1 MSFPAAPR
9 HHHGGV
15 VVAFCAGVATTALF
29 FCIVN
34 ATNHN
39 RRRNDNDD
47 EEEEEVVVEEEREVA
62 GQPGEFSGLQRDAAV
77 KNNKGSRRTVPPPP
91 PVLVTRAGSLLNL
104 FPSKNNKHRWPWENG
119 RAKSSGGSRSSST
132 ESSETSSS
140 STTFNSA
147 STTTTTNTTTTT
159 FSSADGAAT
168 ATTTTVGNSEHHVVE
183 PLSHDGGGGDNK
195 NTNKATTTT
204 NTTGGTA
211 AASPSAK
218 RNSATAQS
226 KQGNLCIGSIFGL
239 DVGGTLAKLVYF
251 EAELDQISTTAT
263 TTTPTSSSYAAAAA
277 MTATPSSST
286 VATEGGD
293 GGSDTGGGAIV
304 DTETPRFL
312 HIQKR
317 ASMTKV
323 PSRKDWKPLP
333 VAQEHFYQHL
343 HHPHTH
349 SVPSNLDTLGGG
361 IGGGAGDDHHHDHIN
376 QHMVQ
381 KAAED
386 EDNNNNHLSRRKSTN
401 SPAAA
406 SSWSSS
412 SFPASL
418 SSRKLLPTRSSSFHE
433 LEPPPP
439 LADHNNNNATRAT
452 KSDGHNNNAEAH
464 RQYRRREALTRFYAV
479 AKTLAAAHDF
489 VSNRFYSG
497 ELGGTFHF
505 IQFETKHMV
514 DAMDL
519 IRHYNL
525 HMNIQEMGGTGGG
538 AHKYAELLR
547 DELAIEMKKQDELDS
562 LVAGMQFVLNTV
574 VGECYTYRPN
584 PIPPTTTTGDNESHD
599 EHAKKVNRCT
609 SNVESWSQRV
619 VQRHEEAESS
629 SSAAATG
636 NNNKLYPY
644 LVVMVGTGVSV
655 LRVDGPRQYERVSGS
670 TIGGGTFFGLIR
682 LLTDADKFD
691 DGKSFVLVCIARFFS
706 DPAFTPCPRTCICF
720 RNETR
725 RTRRPVQD

>member
-1 MSFPAAPR
+1 MSFPATPR

-15 VVAFCAGVATTALF
+15 VVVFCAGGATAALF
-29 FCIVN
+29 FYILN

-39 RRRNDNDD
+39 RRKNDD
-47 EEEEEVVVEEEREVA
+47 EEEEEGVVEEEREVS
-62 GQPGEFSGLQRDAAV
+62 GPLGEFSGLQRDAAV
-77 KNNKGSRRTVPPPP
+77 KNDKGSRRTVPPPPP

-147 STTTTTNTTTTT
+147 SATMTTTTTTT
-159 FSSADGAAT
+159 FSSANGSTTD
-168 ATTTTVGNSEHHVVE
+168 TTTTVGNSEHHVVE
-183 PLSHDGGGGDNK
+183 PLSSGGGNNVNQ
-195 NTNKATTTT
+195 NTNN
-204 NTTGGTA
+204 NTA
-211 AASPSAK
+211 NK

-251 EAELDQISTTAT
+251 EAELDQIYT
-263 TTTPTSSSYAAAAA
+263 TTTTTTSSSSYAA
-277 MTATPSSST
+277 TALTTAPSSST
-286 VATEGGD
+286 AGAPTEPG
-293 GGSDTGGGAIV
+293 
-304 DTETPRFL
+304 DTEPRIL
-312 HIQKR
+312 HLQKR

-333 VAQEHFYQHL
+333 VAQEQFYQHL

-386 EDNNNNHLSRRKSTN
+386 EDNNNHLSRRKSTN
-401 SPAAA
+401 SPAGS

-412 SFPASL
+412 FPAAL
-418 SSRKLLPTRSSSFHE
+418 SSRKLLPTLSSSFHE

-439 LADHNNNNATRAT
+439 LTDNGHNNNATRAT

-599 EHAKKVNRCT
+599 EHAKKIDRCT

>member
-1 MSFPAAPR
+1 MSFPATPQ

-47 EEEEEVVVEEEREVA
+47 EEEEGVVEEEREVA
-62 GQPGEFSGLQRDAAV
+62 GQPGECSGLQRDAAV

-204 NTTGGTA
+204 TNTTGGTA
-211 AASPSAK
+211 ADSPSAK

-263 TTTPTSSSYAAAAA
+263 TTTPSSSYAAAAA
-277 MTATPSSST
+277 MTATPFSST
-286 VATEGGD
+286 VATEGV
-293 GGSDTGGGAIV
+293 GGGNDGGGAIV

-386 EDNNNNHLSRRKSTN
+386 EDNNNHLSRRKSTN
-401 SPAAA
+401 SPAGA

-412 SFPASL
+412 LPAAL
-418 SSRKLLPTRSSSFHE
+418 SSRKLLPTLSSSFHE

-439 LADHNNNNATRAT
+439 LTDNGHNNNNAAARAT

-584 PIPPTTTTGDNESHD
+584 PIPPTTTTGDNKSHD
-599 EHAKKVNRCT
+599 EHAKKINRCT

-636 NNNKLYPY
+636 NNKLYPY

-691 DGKSFVLVCIARFFS
+691 DGKSYLFVCTKLGAILF
-706 DPAFTPCPRTCICF
+706 
-720 RNETR
+720 
-725 RTRRPVQD
+725 